1 MLANVHILYEDN
13 HLLAVVKPVNMPVQR
28 DRSGDED
35 LLSLLKRY
43 IAEKYHK
50 PGEAYLGLVH
60 RLDRPVGGTMVF
72 ARTSKAASRLSEA
85 FRTHAVQKT
94 YLCVAR
100 GAIAAPM
107 KLTDYLLKDERTGMV
122 RVSPEGKLARLV
134 SEPIAQKGGFTL
146 RAPAHGPA
154 ASDPRAARARGPSPV
169 GRRALWQRQTRRTDR
184 PVVAQAGLRASHPAR
199 AADLCF
205 PAAPGGRVADV

>member
-1 MLANVHILYEDN
+1 
-13 HLLAVVKPVNMPVQR
+13 
-28 DRSGDED
+28 
-35 LLSLLKRY
+35 
-43 IAEKYHK
+43 
-50 PGEAYLGLVH
+50 
-60 RLDRPVGGTMVF
+60 MVF

-134 SEPIAQKGGFTL
+134 SEPIAAKGRL
-146 RAPAHGPA
+146 HAAARAPAHGRPHQIRVQHAHA
-154 ASDPRAARARGPSPV
+154 AIPV

-184 PVVAQAGLRASHPAR
+184 PVVAQAGLRASYPAR

>member
-72 ARTSKAASRLSEA
+72 ARTSKAASRLPDAS
-85 FRTHAVQKT
+85 RTHTV
-94 YLCVAR
+94 
-100 GAIAAPM
+100 
-107 KLTDYLLKDERTGMV
+107 
-122 RVSPEGKLARLV
+122 
-134 SEPIAQKGGFTL
+134 
-146 RAPAHGPA
+146 
-154 ASDPRAARARGPSPV
+154 
-169 GRRALWQRQTRRTDR
+169 
-184 PVVAQAGLRASHPAR
+184 
-199 AADLCF
+199 
-205 PAAPGGRVADV
+205 